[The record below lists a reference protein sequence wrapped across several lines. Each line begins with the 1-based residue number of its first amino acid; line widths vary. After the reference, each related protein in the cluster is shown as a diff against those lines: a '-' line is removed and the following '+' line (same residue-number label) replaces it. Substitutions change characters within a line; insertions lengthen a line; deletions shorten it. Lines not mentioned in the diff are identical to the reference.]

1 MHDFRALRL
10 LGFRASGSEF
20 YMEVKRLFGCR
31 VVCCCYRQND
41 VGVAEH
47 LKSVFQLFLRVRH
60 PEPEIKKTLNLKPLK
75 L

>member
-47 LKSVFQLFLRVRH
+47 LKSVSNCFCGFATLS
-60 PEPEIKKTLNLKPLK
+60 PKSKKR
-75 L
+75 